1 MAAARPD
8 PPTVRASRGAARRL
22 LLEAS
27 WQRAADHRVD
37 PDALPRLELPDDDLA
52 SWRREH
58 PLALL
63 LPVVRRLLLDDVE
76 GSGLLVAVGDERGRL
91 LWVEGDREARRRAES
106 MLFVAGA
113 GWAESRVGTSAPG
126 TALELDRGVQVRGP
140 EHFSHL
146 VQEWSC
152 TAVPV
157 HDPADGRLIGVVDIT
172 GDDRAAGEQTLPL
185 LRATVA
191 AMEAELALSRTRTSR
206 RPETETGTGI
216 GTSTDTG
223 TGTGPARRPRARRAA
238 AATPTPAPPRLDV
251 LGRDEA
257 VLHAD
262 GAVTT
267 LSARHSE
274 LLLLLSARPEGWSA
288 EALAEAVWGERG
300 AVGTLRP
307 ELVRLR
313 HVLDAAAPSL
323 SPSSRPYRLA
333 ARLVTDADEVVHLL
347 DTGAHRA
354 ALRAVT
360 GPLLPGSSAPGVE
373 GLRGDLARR
382 LGESLRTSGSVE
394 VLLQWVGTAQG
405 ADDELAR
412 RELLRLLPARSPRRA
427 GLVAGLD
434 VGPDVGPD
442 AGLVTAPAAG
452 AAVQRD
458 ATSADL
464 P

>member
-1 MAAARPD
+1 MAATRPD
-8 PPTVRASRGAARRL
+8 PLTARASRGAERRL
-22 LLEAS
+22 LLAAS
-27 WQRAADHRVD
+27 WQRAADQRVD

-52 SWRREH
+52 EWRREH

-76 GSGLLVAVGDERGRL
+76 GSGLLVAVGDEHGRL
-91 LWVEGDREARRRAES
+91 LWVEGDRDARRRAES

-126 TALELDRGVQVRGP
+126 TALALDRGVQIRGP

-191 AMEAELALSRTRTSR
+191 AMEAELALARTHTNTRTR
-206 RPETETGTGI
+206 PH
-216 GTSTDTG
+216 
-223 TGTGPARRPRARRAA
+223 PNPHPYPHPRAHAA
-238 AATPTPAPPRLDV
+238 PGRGAPTPPRLDV

-257 VLHAD
+257 VLRA
-262 GAVTT
+262 GGRSTT

-274 LLLLLSARPEGWSA
+274 ILLLLAARPEGWSA
-288 EALAEAVWGERG
+288 AALAEAIWGEHG

-313 HVLDAAAPSL
+313 HVLEAAAPEL
-323 SPSSRPYRLA
+323 VPSSRPYRLTGD
-333 ARLVTDADEVVHLL
+333 LPTDADEVVQLL
-347 DTGAHRA
+347 DRGSHRA
-354 ALRAVT
+354 ALRAAT
-360 GPLLPGSSAPGVE
+360 GTLLPGSSAPGVE
-373 GLRGDLARR
+373 GLRDDLARR
-382 LGESLRTSGSVE
+382 LGESLRTSGSAD
-394 VLLQWVGTAQG
+394 VLLQWIATAQG
-405 ADDELAR
+405 RDDDAAR
-412 RELLRLLPARSPRRA
+412 RELLRLLPPRSPRRA
-427 GLVAGLD
+427 GLVAQL
-434 VGPDVGPD
+434 
-442 AGLVTAPAAG
+442 A
-452 AAVQRD
+452 

>member
-8 PPTVRASRGAARRL
+8 PPTARASRGAARRL
-22 LLEAS
+22 LLAAS
-27 WQRAADHRVD
+27 WQRAADQRVD
-37 PDALPRLELPDDDLA
+37 PDALPLLELPDDDLA

-63 LPVVRRLLLDDVE
+63 LPVVQRLLLDDVE

-126 TALELDRGVQVRGP
+126 TALELDRGVQVRWP

-191 AMEAELALSRTRTSR
+191 AMEAELALSRTRTV
-206 RPETETGTGI
+206 
-216 GTSTDTG
+216 
-223 TGTGPARRPRARRAA
+223 RRPRARS
-238 AATPTPAPPRLDV
+238 TPTPTRWTPTRTARPPRLDV

-257 VLHAD
+257 VLHVGGTA
-262 GAVTT
+262 TT

-274 LLLLLSARPEGWSA
+274 LLLLLAARPEGWSA
-288 EALAEAVWGERG
+288 GALADAIWGERG

-313 HVLDAAAPSL
+313 HVLEAVAPSL
-323 SPSSRPYRLA
+323 VPTSRPYRLPTA
-333 ARLVTDADEVVHLL
+333 LATDADEVVRLL
-347 DTGAHRA
+347 DRGAHRA
-354 ALRAVT
+354 ALHAAT
-360 GPLLPGSSAPGVE
+360 GPVLPGSSAPGVE
-373 GLRGDLARR
+373 SLRGDLARH
-382 LGESLRTSGSVE
+382 LGESLRTSGSVD
-394 VLLQWVGTAQG
+394 VLLQWVATDQG
-405 ADDELAR
+405 ADDEPAR
-412 RELLRLLPARSPRRA
+412 RELLRLLPPRSPRRA
-427 GLVAGLD
+427 GLVAGA
-434 VGPDVGPD
+434 VEG
-442 AGLVTAPAAG
+442 PAAG
-452 AAVQRD
+452 PAAQRD

>member
-1 MAAARPD
+1 MAAVRPD
-8 PPTVRASRGAARRL
+8 PQSVEASRAAERHL
-22 LLEAS
+22 LVAAS
-27 WQRAADHRVD
+27 WRRAEDQHVD

-52 SWRREH
+52 VWRREH

-157 HDPADGRLIGVVDIT
+157 HDPADGRIIGVVDIT

-191 AMEAELALSRTRTSR
+191 AMEAELALSRTRSSR
-206 RPETETGTGI
+206 
-216 GTSTDTG
+216 
-223 TGTGPARRPRARRAA
+223 PARRPRARPFVRSAA
-238 AATPTPAPPRLDV
+238 APSPRLDV
-251 LGRDEA
+251 LGRDAA

-262 GAVTT
+262 GGTTT
-267 LSARHSE
+267 LGARHSE
-274 LLLLLSARPEGWSA
+274 LLLLLAARPEGWPA
-288 EALAEAVWGERG
+288 ESLAEAIWGERG

-313 HVLDAAAPSL
+313 HVLEAAAPSL
-323 SPSSRPYRLA
+323 VPTSRPYRLPT
-333 ARLVTDADEVVHLL
+333 RLATDADEVVHLL
-347 DTGAHRA
+347 DRGAHRA
-354 ALRAVT
+354 ALRAAT

-373 GLRGDLARR
+373 SLRGDLARH
-382 LGESLRTSGSVE
+382 LGESVRTSGSAD
-394 VLLQWVGTAQG
+394 VLLQWIATAQG
-405 ADDELAR
+405 ADDDLAR
-412 RELLRLLPARSPRRA
+412 RELLRLLPPRSPRRA
-427 GLVAGLD
+427 GLVASLD
-434 VGPDVGPD
+434 E
-442 AGLVTAPAAG
+442 GLVAGPAA
-452 AAVQRD
+452 QPD
-458 ATSADL
+458 ATSTDL

>member
-8 PPTVRASRGAARRL
+8 PPTARASRGAARRL
-22 LLEAS
+22 LLAAS
-27 WQRAADHRVD
+27 WKRAADHRVD
-37 PDALPRLELPDDDLA
+37 PDALPLLELPDDDLA

-63 LPVVRRLLLDDVE
+63 LPVVQRLLIDDVE

-191 AMEAELALSRTRTSR
+191 AMEAELALSRTRSPR
-206 RPETETGTGI
+206 RVGTGA
-216 GTSTDTG
+216 GAAPGAASSPRTG
-223 TGTGPARRPRARRAA
+223 SRPARRPRAHQTGPA
-238 AATPTPAPPRLDV
+238 TPAPPRLDV

-257 VLHAD
+257 VLHA
-262 GAVTT
+262 GWTATT

-274 LLLLLSARPEGWSA
+274 LLLLLAARPEGWSA
-288 EALAEAVWGERG
+288 EALADAIWGERG

-313 HVLDAAAPSL
+313 HVLEAVAPSL
-323 SPSSRPYRLA
+323 VPTSRPYRLPTGLA
-333 ARLVTDADEVVHLL
+333 TDADEVVHLL
-347 DTGAHRA
+347 DRGAHRA
-354 ALRAVT
+354 ALRAAT

-373 GLRGDLARR
+373 SLRAELARH
-382 LGESLRTSGSVE
+382 LGESLRTSGSVD
-394 VLLQWVGTAQG
+394 VLLQWVATAQG
-405 ADDELAR
+405 ADDEPAR
-412 RELLRLLPARSPRRA
+412 RELLRLLPPRSPRRA
-427 GLVAGLD
+427 GLVAGA
-434 VGPDVGPD
+434 VGGTAADRD
-442 AGLVTAPAAG
+442 A
-452 AAVQRD
+452 QRD

>member
-8 PPTVRASRGAARRL
+8 PPTARASRGAARRL
-22 LLEAS
+22 LLAAS
-27 WQRAADHRVD
+27 WQRAADQRVD
-37 PDALPRLELPDDDLA
+37 PDALPVLELPDDDLA

-63 LPVVRRLLLDDVE
+63 LPVVQRLLLDDVE

-191 AMEAELALSRTRTSR
+191 AMEAELALSRTRTV
-206 RPETETGTGI
+206 RP
-216 GTSTDTG
+216 
-223 TGTGPARRPRARRAA
+223 PRARS
-238 AATPTPAPPRLDV
+238 TPTPTPTRWTPTRTPRPPRLDV

-257 VLHAD
+257 VLHA
-262 GAVTT
+262 GGTATT

-274 LLLLLSARPEGWSA
+274 LLLLLAARPEGWSA
-288 EALAEAVWGERG
+288 GALADAIWGERG

-313 HVLDAAAPSL
+313 HVLEAVAPTL
-323 SPSSRPYRLA
+323 VPTSRPYRLPTA
-333 ARLVTDADEVVHLL
+333 LATDADEVVHLL
-347 DTGAHRA
+347 DRGAHRA
-354 ALRAVT
+354 ALHAAT
-360 GPLLPGSSAPGVE
+360 GPVLPGSSAPGVE
-373 GLRGDLARR
+373 SLRGELARH
-382 LGESLRTSGSVE
+382 LGESLRTSGSVD
-394 VLLQWVGTAQG
+394 VLLQWVATAQG
-405 ADDELAR
+405 ADDEQAR
-412 RELLRLLPARSPRRA
+412 RELLRLLPPRSPRRA
-427 GLVAGLD
+427 GLVSTLDDGPVAG
-434 VGPDVGPD
+434 
-442 AGLVTAPAAG
+442 PAAG
-452 AAVQRD
+452 RDAQRD

>member
-8 PPTVRASRGAARRL
+8 PPTARASRGAARRL
-22 LLEAS
+22 LLAAS

-63 LPVVRRLLLDDVE
+63 LPVVQRLLLDDVE

-191 AMEAELALSRTRTSR
+191 AMEAELALSRTRSSR
-206 RPETETGTGI
+206 RADREAGSENSTGTGPR
-216 GTSTDTG
+216 
-223 TGTGPARRPRARRAA
+223 PARRPRARRPGP
-238 AATPTPAPPRLDV
+238 ATSAPPRLEV

-257 VLHAD
+257 VLRAG
-262 GAVTT
+262 GAATT

-274 LLLLLSARPEGWSA
+274 LLLLLAARPEGWSA
-288 EALAEAVWGERG
+288 EALAEAVWGGRG

-313 HVLDAAAPSL
+313 HVLDASAPSL
-323 SPSSRPYRLA
+323 SPSSRPYRLP
-333 ARLVTDADEVVHLL
+333 ARLVTDADQVVHLL

-354 ALRAVT
+354 ALRAAT

-373 GLRGDLARR
+373 ALRGDLARR
-382 LGESLRTSGSVE
+382 LGESIRTSGSVE

-405 ADDELAR
+405 AGDELAR

-427 GLVAGLD
+427 GLVAGTD
-434 VGPDVGPD
+434 PGPV
-442 AGLVTAPAAG
+442 A
-452 AAVQRD
+452 QRD

>member
-8 PPTVRASRGAARRL
+8 LPTARASRGAARRL

-63 LPVVRRLLLDDVE
+63 LPVVQRLLLDDVE

-91 LWVEGDREARRRAES
+91 LWVEGDREALRRAES

-206 RPETETGTGI
+206 PSESE
-216 GTSTDTG
+216 TG
-223 TGTGPARRPRARRAA
+223 TGTGTGTDPRPARRPRARRAA
-238 AATPTPAPPRLDV
+238 AATPPPRLDV

-257 VLHAD
+257 VLHA
-262 GAVTT
+262 GGVATT

-274 LLLLLSARPEGWSA
+274 LLLLLATRPEGWSA

-300 AVGTLRP
+300 AAGTLRP

-354 ALRAVT
+354 ALRAAT

-373 GLRGDLARR
+373 GLRGDLVRH

-434 VGPDVGPD
+434 T
-442 AGLVTAPAAG
+442 GLVTTPSPG
-452 AAVQRD
+452 AAAQRD

>member
-8 PPTVRASRGAARRL
+8 PPSARASHGAARRL
-22 LLEAS
+22 LLAAS
-27 WQRAADHRVD
+27 WQRAADQRVD

-52 SWRREH
+52 EWRREH

-63 LPVVRRLLLDDVE
+63 LPVVQRLLLDDVE

-157 HDPADGRLIGVVDIT
+157 HDPADGRVIGVVDIT

-206 RPETETGTGI
+206 
-216 GTSTDTG
+216 
-223 TGTGPARRPRARRAA
+223 PARRPRAHPSARS
-238 AATPTPAPPRLDV
+238 TPPPPPRLDV

-257 VLHAD
+257 VLHAA
-262 GAVTT
+262 GLATT

-274 LLLLLSARPEGWSA
+274 LLLLLAARPEGWSA

-313 HVLDAAAPSL
+313 HALESVAPAL
-323 SPSSRPYRLA
+323 VPTSRPYRLPT
-333 ARLVTDADEVVHLL
+333 RLATDADEVVDLL
-347 DTGAHRA
+347 DRGAHRA
-354 ALRAVT
+354 ALRAAT
-360 GPLLPGSSAPGVE
+360 GLLLPGSSAPGVE
-373 GLRGDLARR
+373 GLRDDLVRR
-382 LGESLRTSGSVE
+382 LGESLRTSGSAD
-394 VLLQWVGTAQG
+394 VLLQWVATAQG
-405 ADDELAR
+405 RDDDLAR
-412 RELLRLLPARSPRRA
+412 RELLRLLPPRSPRRA
-427 GLVAGLD
+427 GLVAQL
-434 VGPDVGPD
+434 
-442 AGLVTAPAAG
+442 AA
-452 AAVQRD
+452 
-458 ATSADL
+458 TPADL

>member
-8 PPTVRASRGAARRL
+8 PPTARASRGAARRL
-22 LLEAS
+22 LLAAS
-27 WQRAADHRVD
+27 WQRAADQRVD
-37 PDALPRLELPDDDLA
+37 PDALPLLELPDDDLA

-63 LPVVRRLLLDDVE
+63 LPVVQRLLLDDVE

-191 AMEAELALSRTRTSR
+191 AMEAELALSRTRTV
-206 RPETETGTGI
+206 
-216 GTSTDTG
+216 
-223 TGTGPARRPRARRAA
+223 RRPRARW
-238 AATPTPAPPRLDV
+238 TPTRTPRPPRLDV

-257 VLHAD
+257 VLHVGGTA
-262 GAVTT
+262 TT

-274 LLLLLSARPEGWSA
+274 LLLLLAARPEGWSA
-288 EALAEAVWGERG
+288 EALADAIWGERG
-300 AVGTLRP
+300 TVGTLRP

-313 HVLDAAAPSL
+313 HVLEAVVPSL
-323 SPSSRPYRLA
+323 VPTSRPYRLPTA
-333 ARLVTDADEVVHLL
+333 LATDADEVVHLL
-347 DTGAHRA
+347 DRGAHRA
-354 ALRAVT
+354 ALHAAT
-360 GPLLPGSSAPGVE
+360 GPVLPGSSAPGVE
-373 GLRGDLARR
+373 SLRGDLARH
-382 LGESLRTSGSVE
+382 LGESLRTSGSVD
-394 VLLQWVGTAQG
+394 VLLQWVATAQG
-405 ADDELAR
+405 ADDEPAR
-412 RELLRLLPARSPRRA
+412 RELLRLLPPRSPRRA
-427 GLVAGLD
+427 GLVAG
-434 VGPDVGPD
+434 VV
-442 AGLVTAPAAG
+442 AGPAAG
-452 AAVQRD
+452 RDAQRD